1 MDKLISLVD
10 SAVDGNIDEKLL
22 QQFISKVT
30 VLEYNSISRENY
42 LAPPWDEKEK
52 IIRNYYSEMLK
63 RLQDDKIILF
73 FLFVCLFFWVIMSRY
88 KNRKDRGYLSFI
100 YQKAEEDVMN
110 SCFYC
115 NKCLLCNK
123 FQASRFE
130 F

>member
-115 NKCLLCNK
+115 NESLLCDK
-123 FQASRFE
+123 FQTYRSE